1 MLSIIILYFL
11 FQEEQTNDYVECKIE
26 ILKKASRVRLRPD
39 LLLSY
44 LAAATMSFK
53 AAAQ

>member
-1 MLSIIILYFL
+1 LIFSFKKSK
-11 FQEEQTNDYVECKIE
+11 TNDYVRCKIE
-26 ILKKASRVRLRPD
+26 RLKKASRVRLRLD